1 MIHSCISCVSHPLC
15 VLSAADS
22 SDIVQSTLLREQ
34 RIEMMQNLVEHQDAL
49 PFRQF
54 KEVAVADQPTAD
66 ERLSEYLQVVEK
78 GKGTDEAV
86 SSSPLSFPRDS
97 ELRVLYRLR
106 K

>member
-1 MIHSCISCVSHPLC
+1 LIHSCISCVSHSLC

-34 RIEMMQNLVEHQDAL
+34 RTEIMQDLIEHQDAL

-54 KEVAVADQPTAD
+54 KDEPTAD
-66 ERLSEYLQVVEK
+66 GRLSEYLQVVEK

-86 SSSPLSFPRDS
+86 SSSPRSFPRDS

>member
-1 MIHSCISCVSHPLC
+1 LIHSCISCVSHPLC

-34 RIEMMQNLVEHQDAL
+34 RTEMMQDLIEHQDAL

-54 KEVAVADQPTAD
+54 KEVADQPTAD

>member
-1 MIHSCISCVSHPLC
+1 LIHSCISCVSHPLC

-34 RIEMMQNLVEHQDAL
+34 RTEMMQDLIEHQDAL

-54 KEVAVADQPTAD
+54 KAVADQPTAD